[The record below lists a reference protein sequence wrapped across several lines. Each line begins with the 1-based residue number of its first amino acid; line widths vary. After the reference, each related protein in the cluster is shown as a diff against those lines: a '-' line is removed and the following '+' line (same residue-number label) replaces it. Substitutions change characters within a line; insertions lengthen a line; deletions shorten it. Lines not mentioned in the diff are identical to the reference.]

1 MLASTATLISAVSAG
16 AATGSVLAYGYS
28 LRHAK
33 RASARDEALAL
44 AETRRQ
50 VIVELQQRVNALELR
65 NKELEDALALVLVGP
80 LFAEEPPDGNDLPR
94 AS

>member
-1 MLASTATLISAVSAG
+1 MLASIATLISAVSAG
-16 AATGSVLAYGYS
+16 AATGSLLAYGYS
-28 LRHAK
+28 LRHAR
-33 RASARDEALAL
+33 RASAREEALAL

-65 NKELEDALALVLVGP
+65 NEQLEEALARVLLASV
-80 LFAEEPPDGNDLPR
+80 LIDEPPNTTDLPR